1 MFFGDFY
8 PRMDE
13 KGRLA
18 LPAKFRDKLSD
29 GMVITKGQDRCL
41 FVYPRSEFE
50 TIAARLNKAPSTNAT
65 VRNYARA
72 LFGSADDQSADK
84 QGRIVIKSALREYA
98 GLTRE
103 CAVVGVNDKVEIW
116 DAEAWRRF
124 SNEQE
129 QGFVDFSE
137 DIVLPE

>member
-8 PRMDE
+8 PRMDD

-50 TIAARLNKAPSTNAT
+50 RISARLNKAPSTNAV
-65 VRNYARA
+65 VRNYARSM
-72 LFGSADDQSADK
+72 FGTADDQSADK
-84 QGRIVIKSALREYA
+84 QGRIVIKPVLREFA

-124 SNEQE
+124 SEEQE
-129 QGFVDFSE
+129 QGFVDLSE
-137 DIVLPE
+137 DFILPE